1 VVLIGLML
9 MIMEFSWHS
18 YMHNGVY
25 YRVVCMVVPL
35 VLAGVARASEKRWAA
50 TTVAAVYW
58 LFWAGMGWI
67 LPLFPAQPKLGP
79 VYNQVTQF
87 VPPEFPMLLFIPA
100 LALDILWSRTRD
112 WNLWKKAA
120 VSAVVFLG
128 VLVAVQWPFS
138 SFLQLPAARNWFF
151 HTNIFDYNAR
161 RAWMHFTFF
170 APDAPLTFLLE
181 MCMAAVAAFV
191 TIRLGFAW
199 GDWMRRVRR

>member
-1 VVLIGLML
+1 
-9 MIMEFSWHS
+9 
-18 YMHNGVY
+18 
-25 YRVVCMVVPL
+25 
-35 VLAGVARASEKRWAA
+35 
-50 TTVAAVYW
+50 
-58 LFWAGMGWI
+58 MGWI

-120 VSAVVFLG
+120 VSAVLFLG

-151 HTNIFDYNAR
+151 HTHIFDYNAR

-170 APDAPLTFLLE
+170 TPDPPLTLLLE